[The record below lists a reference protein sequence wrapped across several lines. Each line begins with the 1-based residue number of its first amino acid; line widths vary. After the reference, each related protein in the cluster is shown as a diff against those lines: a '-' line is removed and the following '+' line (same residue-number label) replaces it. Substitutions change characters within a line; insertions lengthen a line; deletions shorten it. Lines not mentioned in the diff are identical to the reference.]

1 MALST
6 RVAASA
12 LRSASG
18 NSGAM
23 QTELTTRTIS
33 VWVHVSAQAGT
44 SPTLDISVEWSGD
57 GTNFGPADGTAD
69 TLSQWTTTGAKVKQ
83 FVCKARYYRVV
94 WTIGGTADLGDPPA
108 EGEPPPDPIPASS
121 TFAVYAL
128 EN

>member
-12 LRSASG
+12 LRSATG

-69 TLSQWTTTGAKVKQ
+69 TMSQWTTTGAKVKQ
-83 FVCKARYYRVV
+83 FTCKARYYRVV
-94 WTIGGTADLGDPPA
+94 WTIGGTESQPEGD
-108 EGEPPPDPIPASS
+108 PPPDPIPASS